1 MDSPGPSIYLA
12 LLGLLIGSAFFSAS
26 ETAISSINRIRMKTR
41 ADDGDRRAAM
51 VLRHADDYDRTL
63 STVLVGNNVVNLSMS
78 SLATVLF
85 IQLLG
90 ADIGPTVATA
100 VMTVLV
106 LIFGEILPKSYA
118 KGHAEQVAMNFVP
131 LLSFIKVILT
141 PVVIFFTG
149 LQKLVSHHGKE
160 SGEDTPSV
168 TEDELKTFIDTVEE
182 EGVLDAQE
190 SDIIQSVIDLD
201 ETTVQEI
208 LVPRVD
214 MVALNMNASQEEI
227 MDLLENCSFTRIPL
241 YEGTIDHCVGML
253 HVRDV
258 LRCLAQGKPVVLEEL
273 KRELLFVYRTKRLSD
288 LLAEFRRTQH
298 HIAVVADDHG
308 GTLGLVT
315 LEDVLEELVGEIFD
329 ETETAQPSPVQQ
341 LSQDLFRVEGDAN
354 IDDMF
359 EAIGYK
365 LPKDAQEGDYTSA
378 AGWALNCLGHIPVQG
393 ETFQFD
399 TLEGTVGEMDN
410 QRIASLVVR
419 KIQ

>member
-26 ETAISSINRIRMKTR
+26 ETAISSINRIRMKTK
-41 ADDGDRRAAM
+41 ADDGDRRAAL

-118 KGHAEQVAMNFVP
+118 KVHAEQVAMAFSP
-131 LLSFIKVILT
+131 LLGVIKTVLT

-160 SGEDTPSV
+160 KDEETPTV

-190 SDIIQSVIDLD
+190 SDMIQSVIDLD

-214 MVALNMNASQEEI
+214 MVALSMDASQEEVLQ
-227 MDLLENCSFTRIPL
+227 LLENCSFTRIPL

-258 LRCLAQGKPVVLEEL
+258 LLCLAQGKPIVLQDL

-288 LLAEFRRTQH
+288 LLAEFRRTQN

-329 ETETAQPSPVQQ
+329 ETETAQPNPVQQ
-341 LSQDLFRVEGDAN
+341 LSPDLYRVEGDSN

-365 LPKDAQEGDYTSA
+365 LPKDAEEGDYTSA
-378 AGWALNCLGHIPVQG
+378 AGWALDCLGHIPQQG
-393 ETFQFD
+393 EIFRFD
-399 TLEGTVGEMDN
+399 TLEGTVAEMDN
-410 QRIASLVVR
+410 QRIASLIVR
-419 KIQ
+419 KL

>member
-85 IQLLG
+85 TQLLG
-90 ADIGPTVATA
+90 AGIGPTVATA

-118 KGHAEQVAMNFVP
+118 KGHAEQVAMNFIP
-131 LLSFIKVILT
+131 LLGFIKTILT

-149 LQKLVSHHGKE
+149 LQKLVSGHGKE
-160 SGEDTPSV
+160 KGEDIPTV

-214 MVALNMNASQEEI
+214 MVALSMDASQEEI
-227 MDLLENCSFTRIPL
+227 LKLLEDCSFTRIPL
-241 YEGTIDHCVGML
+241 YEDTIDHCVGML

-258 LRCLAQGKPVVLEEL
+258 FRCLAQGRPIVLEEL

-298 HIAVVADDHG
+298 HIAVVADDYG

-341 LSQDLFRVEGDAN
+341 LSDDLYRVEGDAN

-365 LPKDAQEGDYTSA
+365 PPKDAEEGDYTSA
-378 AGWALNCLGHIPVQG
+378 AGWALNCLGHIPLQG
-393 ETFQFD
+393 ETFRFD
-399 TLEGTVGEMDN
+399 TLEGTVGEMDS

-419 KIQ
+419 KL